1 MKKALFYFIATLVI
15 GIFLFNY
22 NGFSSVLKE
31 GEKTYIVDR
40 TGEKWD
46 ITQAASIG
54 FKPENFQ
61 YGIGRNAFMPLDKS
75 FLTDNTAEVPS
86 NLRIIGISDG
96 SKSQAYSVR
105 KLSRHEIANSML
117 GSKPV
122 AVGY

>member
-46 ITQAASIG
+46 ITQAVSIG
-54 FKPENFQ
+54 FKPKNFQ
-61 YGIGRNAFMPLDKS
+61 YGIGRNAFTPLDES
-75 FLTDNTAEVPS
+75 FLTDNTKGVSS
-86 NLRIIGISDG
+86 NLRVIGISEG
-96 SKSQAYSVR
+96 SVAQAYSVM
-105 KLSRHEIANSML
+105 KLSRHEIANSIL